1 MNNIALSY
9 LLNLLARRD
18 YSVYEIQ
25 QKMRAKAF
33 SEAEIETVIEHCQ
46 LKGWQS
52 DQRFCQ
58 HFLLAR
64 SRKGYGP
71 LRIRQELQQKG
82 IETALI
88 AQQLATDQ
96 IDWFA
101 LAEQVFAKK
110 YGDHTPTEWTPVL
123 KQKAWRF
130 MLSRGFQTD
139 HFSHLLKIECN

>member
-46 LKGWQS
+46 HKGWQS

-58 HFLLAR
+58 HFVLVR

-71 LRIRQELQQKG
+71 LRIRQELQQ
-82 IETALI
+82 
-88 AQQLATDQ
+88 
-96 IDWFA
+96 
-101 LAEQVFAKK
+101 
-110 YGDHTPTEWTPVL
+110 
-123 KQKAWRF
+123 
-130 MLSRGFQTD
+130 
-139 HFSHLLKIECN
+139 